1 MENLII
7 IRNEYNSLDK
17 LYEFL
22 KKDSNYEYSKDY
34 DIWEHRTD
42 AKGQMEKC
50 IIIKKSAMHAI
61 KIFYVNEN
69 TAKLNYI
76 IPNKLMHAYFG
87 KSVEARR
94 NIIEIITGMIKQAV
108 LAPSQ
113 KKAFDELVQIVEK
126 ASNKH

>member
-1 MENLII
+1 MENLIKI
-7 IRNEYNSLDK
+7 KSEYNSLDK

-42 AKGQMEKC
+42 SNGQMEQC
-50 IIIKKSAMHAI
+50 IIIKKSGMHAI
-61 KIFYVNEN
+61 KVFFVNDN
-69 TAKLNYI
+69 IVKVNYI

-87 KSVEARR
+87 KSVKARR
-94 NIIEIITGMIKQAV
+94 NIIEIVGGIIKQAL

-113 KKAFDELVQIVEK
+113 KKAFEELEQVL
-126 ASNKH
+126 NKISA